1 MPVGT
6 VVEALKARPGQLV
19 RQQSVAVGHIRCL
32 KDHGHRIIVTGK
44 QKIEIA
50 FAPSPLEN
58 LIGSEEIIL
67 TKIGQ
72 IDSSGAYGKTDH
84 NIRISQRT
92 QRLKPS

>member
-1 MPVGT
+1 LDSNS
-6 VVEALKARPGQLV
+6 E
-19 RQQSVAVGHIRCL
+19 
-32 KDHGHRIIVTGK
+32 

-84 NIRISQRT
+84 
-92 QRLKPS
+92 KFVF